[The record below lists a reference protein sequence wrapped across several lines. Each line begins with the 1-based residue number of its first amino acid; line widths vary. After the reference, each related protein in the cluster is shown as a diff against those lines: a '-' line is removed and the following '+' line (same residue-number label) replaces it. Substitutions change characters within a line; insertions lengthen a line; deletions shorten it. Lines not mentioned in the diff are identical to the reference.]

1 MNLVFYFRLTSCVI
15 ERNLLKGITADENTA
30 AHDFAT
36 LGVVNV
42 RYCGY
47 IVVVKLEGKES
58 SKMDTHFQS
67 IELLD
72 QPEGGANALN
82 INRWE
87 LGACWIQHLQ
97 DQNNIE
103 KDKKPSTAKTK
114 NEMTVEGLE
123 SVIGEAENSTL
134 SSTKP
139 QLEANA
145 NENEL
150 ALKRMLSDAAFA
162 RLKQSETGLHRKSL
176 QELVDLRPA

>member
-1 MNLVFYFRLTSCVI
+1 MKFGILFGFPLTAFCQQCVEKEGTNSQINLVFYFRLTSCVI
-15 ERNLLKGITADENTA
+15 ERNLLKGITTDENTA

-82 INRWE
+82 INRF
-87 LGACWIQHLQ
+87 
-97 DQNNIE
+97 
-103 KDKKPSTAKTK
+103 
-114 NEMTVEGLE
+114 
-123 SVIGEAENSTL
+123 L
-134 SSTKP
+134 SNPT
-139 QLEANA
+139 
-145 NENEL
+145 
-150 ALKRMLSDAAFA
+150 
-162 RLKQSETGLHRKSL
+162 TCH
-176 QELVDLRPA
+176 